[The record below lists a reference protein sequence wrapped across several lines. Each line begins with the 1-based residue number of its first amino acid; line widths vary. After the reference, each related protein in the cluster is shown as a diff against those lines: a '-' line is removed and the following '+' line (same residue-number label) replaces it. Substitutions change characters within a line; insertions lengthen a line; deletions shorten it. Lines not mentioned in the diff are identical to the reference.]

1 MPRTRKTAARRKRDY
16 VLPNEVDR
24 LLKAAT
30 STGRHA
36 HRNYTLILLGYR
48 HGLRLSELIDLRWSM
63 IDFKRKTLRVSRALN
78 GIDTVHPLGKK
89 ELQALRKLRKDYPRS
104 AYLFITDSGR
114 QLGQRTASRI
124 VAEAGERAGLRFH
137 LSPSMLRHGCGHA
150 LANAGHSIVAVQH
163 YLGHRDIR
171 HTMRYTELPEH
182 PFKGF
187 WND

>member
-114 QLGQRTASRI
+114 QLGQRSFYLIYPGLLNRLKRIGLFPCLNCASVIIR
-124 VAEAGERAGLRFH
+124 L
-137 LSPSMLRHGCGHA
+137 A
-150 LANAGHSIVAVQH
+150 LTVM
-163 YLGHRDIR
+163 HRM
-171 HTMRYTELPEH
+171 T
-182 PFKGF
+182 
-187 WND
+187 